1 MSQPSNTNIPKA
13 FRKETNAQLHN
24 VAKLCE
30 EAPLKRQ
37 ERDAKPKGQYK
48 EDDTQSEVARM
59 LRESLDIPSV
69 TLTYTLREEVRQ
81 AQTTQEKR
89 TKVVIA

>member
-13 FRKETNAQLHN
+13 FRKETNAQQHN

-48 EDDTQSEVARM
+48 EDDTQTEVART

-81 AQTTQEKR
+81 EHRLRRRKELR
-89 TKVVIA
+89 W

>member
-13 FRKETNAQLHN
+13 FRKETNAQQHN

-30 EAPLKRQ
+30 EAPLKRH

-48 EDDTQSEVARM
+48 EDDTQIEVART
-59 LRESLDIPSV
+59 LRESLDIPSL

>member
-13 FRKETNAQLHN
+13 FRKETNAQQHN

-30 EAPLKRQ
+30 EVPLKRQ

-48 EDDTQSEVARM
+48 EDDTQIEVARM
-59 LRESLDIPSV
+59 LRESLDIPSL

-81 AQTTQEKR
+81 EHRRRRRKELR
-89 TKVVIA
+89 W